1 MLQVKSSYYIH
12 ILKLRD
18 AYAQDAYVINLLIP
32 DLECGEGKVCGEEG
46 VESDEF
52 GMDAAPSCAQSH
64 RVPVAVFVLEVLCAA
79 QAVEPSVD
87 HDGKAR
93 TQRLALLHATT
104 NT

>member
-1 MLQVKSSYYIH
+1 M
-12 ILKLRD
+12 
-18 AYAQDAYVINLLIP
+18 INLLIP

-52 GMDAAPSCAQSH
+52 SVDAAPSGAQSH
-64 RVPVAVFVLEVLCAA
+64 RVPVAVLVLEVLCAA

-93 TQRLALLHATT
+93 AQRLTLLHATAESGT
-104 NT
+104 